1 MIYKTTLK
9 AYDFQNIEQYY
20 DYVLQSI
27 INGQRQQALK
37 LILKM
42 SQEQKK
48 QAYNYFEDYV
58 GNDADE
64 CRKLIFTQL

>member
-1 MIYKTTLK
+1 MVSKAALK
-9 AYDFQNIEQYY
+9 SYDFQKMEQYY
-20 DYVLQSI
+20 EYVLASV

-48 QAYNYFEDYV
+48 EAYNYFEDYI
-58 GNDADE
+58 GNDVDE
-64 CRKLIFTQL
+64 CRTLILNQL